1 MRVRRG
7 LFLALL
13 PLCGC
18 AAHTAVTP
26 TPSGARTA
34 APAPKAA
41 PSAGAQELIQA
52 RDLMVQ
58 SQWEQADALLRD
70 VVGAEKFRQLN
81 ARGQHIALEL
91 AAEAALRLNEPERAL
106 SLVRAACDMSDA
118 DSSDWVLRLNSAL
131 AANESQEAVFAL
143 TTLAQRWPQELG
155 RTQDT
160 DLFIYTMRALDE
172 IDSEPERYQL
182 LSALHRVAF
191 TSEPEG
197 ASCWWRDLA
206 LLQLARGERA
216 SALQTLARASDP
228 YVVIS
233 IRADKRFDALR
244 EELAERLTLAAA
256 TQQSIEDA
264 LRATQLNPNRLQPMI
279 RLAELLVASLRLQQA
294 LHVTDAAIERQD
306 VHGSK
311 AWSDYEQEYTV
322 ILTIR
327 ADALYE
333 LGRWQAAVA
342 QLEAASRLKSAD
354 VGNIIDL
361 AKLYNTLGRSREARE
376 TLQRDSA
383 EDTSQFGHM
392 QFEKQTLWA
401 AVELHEP
408 SKAERALAYLREHRG
423 DAPSAYQEALLIAH
437 RPNAG
442 AALLISRLADPKQR
456 SAALLAVQYYTENA
470 ASPQMVELQRRWRA
484 LLARHDVQQVIT
496 RVGRVDHYPLM
507 RDDY

>member
-1 MRVRRG
+1 
-7 LFLALL
+7 
-13 PLCGC
+13 
-18 AAHTAVTP
+18 
-26 TPSGARTA
+26 
-34 APAPKAA
+34 
-41 PSAGAQELIQA
+41 
-52 RDLMVQ
+52 MVQ

-70 VVGAEKFRQLN
+70 VVGAEKFQQLN

-91 AAEAALRLNEPERAL
+91 AAEAALRLNEPHRAL
-106 SLVRAACDMSDA
+106 SLVRAACEMSDA
-118 DSSDWVLRLNSAL
+118 DPSDWLLRLHLAL

-160 DLFIYTMRALDE
+160 ELFTYTMRALDE

-197 ASCWWRDLA
+197 ASYWWRDLA

-216 SALQTLARASDP
+216 SALQTLVRASDP

-244 EELAERLTLAAA
+244 EELAERLTVTAA

-264 LRATQLNPNRLQPMI
+264 LRATQLNPNRLQPMM
-279 RLAELLVASLRLQQA
+279 RLAELLLASLRLQQA
-294 LHVTDAAIERQD
+294 LRVTDAAIERQD
-306 VHGSK
+306 AHGSK
-311 AWSDYEQEYTV
+311 AWSDYEQEYGG
-322 ILTIR
+322 ILTLR

-342 QLEAASRLKSAD
+342 QLEAASRLES
-354 VGNIIDL
+354 VGNVGEIIDL

-376 TLQRDSA
+376 TLQRASA
-383 EDTSQFGHM
+383 EDASQFGRM

-401 AVELHEP
+401 AVALHEP
-408 SKAERALAYLREHRG
+408 SKAERALAFLREHRG
-423 DAPSAYQEALLIAH
+423 DAQSAYQEALLIAD
-437 RPNAG
+437 RPDAG

-470 ASPQMVELQRRWRA
+470 APPQMMGIQRRWRA
-484 LLARHDVQQVIT
+484 LLARHDVQQAIT

>member
-1 MRVRRG
+1 
-7 LFLALL
+7 
-13 PLCGC
+13 
-18 AAHTAVTP
+18 
-26 TPSGARTA
+26 
-34 APAPKAA
+34 
-41 PSAGAQELIQA
+41 
-52 RDLMVQ
+52 MVQ

-70 VVGAEKFRQLN
+70 VVGAERFRQLN
-81 ARGQHIALEL
+81 ALGQHMALEL
-91 AAEAALRLNEPERAL
+91 AAEAALRVGEPERAL
-106 SLVRAACDMSDA
+106 SFVRAACELNDA
-118 DSSDWVLRLNSAL
+118 NSSDWLLRLRVAL
-131 AANESQEAVFAL
+131 AANEPQEAVFAL

-197 ASCWWRDLA
+197 ASSWWRDLA

-244 EELAERLTLAAA
+244 EELAERLTVAAA

-264 LRATQLNPNRLQPMI
+264 LRATQLNPNRLHPMI
-279 RLAELLVASLRLQQA
+279 RLAELLLASLRLQQA
-294 LHVTDAAIERQD
+294 LQVTDAAIERQD

-311 AWSDYEQEYTV
+311 AWSDYELGYTG
-322 ILTIR
+322 ILTLR

-342 QLEAASRLKSAD
+342 QLEAASRLESVAN
-354 VGNIIDL
+354 VGDFIDL
-361 AKLYNTLGRSREARE
+361 AALYNTLGRSREARE
-376 TLQRDSA
+376 TLQRASA
-383 EDTSQFGHM
+383 EDASRYGRM
-392 QFEKQTLWA
+392 QFEKQALWA

-408 SKAERALAYLREHRG
+408 SEAERALAFLREHRA
-423 DAPSAYQEALLIAH
+423 DAPSAYQEALLIAQ

-456 SAALLAVQYYTENA
+456 SAALLAVQYYTEST
-470 ASPQMVELQRRWRA
+470 ASPQMVERQRRWRA
-484 LLARHDVQQVIT
+484 LLARPDVQQAIT